1 MAGKSIPQ
9 DVKLVDENEFANE
22 AYEPGDAPNQ
32 AIAAVQAATKT
43 GPAKQAPARKGDK
56 RNSEAKPAAPAENQ
70 ASGLGEESVDYDAEL
85 NALVENEATLSEEF
99 KEKTAILFESAV
111 NAKVASE
118 IDRLEEQ
125 YAQTLA
131 EEITTIQESMVDKID
146 SYLNYVVENW
156 MEENK
161 LAIQNG
167 LRTEIAEDF
176 MNGLKTLF
184 TESYIDIPESK
195 VDLVDELADKVNEL
209 EEQLNTTTKDAI
221 ELSETV
227 ESLLREKIITEATK
241 GLADTQAEKLVTL
254 VGNIEF
260 VNEQTFAKKVKTIK
274 EAHFTS
280 KVTKGNIISES
291 EDGSDNTEV
300 EVSPLMEAYLQA
312 IRRTI

>member
-9 DVKLVDENEFANE
+9 DVKLVDENEIANE

-56 RNSEAKPAAPAENQ
+56 RNSEAKPATPAENQ

-99 KEKTAILFESAV
+99 KEKTAILFEAAV
-111 NAKVASE
+111 NAKVTSE

-131 EEITTIQESMVDKID
+131 EEVTTIQESMVDKID

-184 TESYIDIPESK
+184 TESYIDIPDSK

-209 EEQLNTTTKDAI
+209 EEQLNATTKDAI

-227 ESLLREKIITEATK
+227 EDLLREKIITEATK

-254 VGNIEF
+254 VGNVDF
-260 VNEQTFAKKVKTIK
+260 VNEQTFTKKVKTIK
-274 EAHFTS
+274 EAHFTA
-280 KVTKGNIISES
+280 KVAKGNVISES

-300 EVSPLMEAYLQA
+300 EVSPLMESYLQA
-312 IRRTI
+312 IRRNI